1 MTFLAAVFVTP
12 FLFLVLAW
20 VVPEGAVRRA
30 LGPLAGLL
38 LVLGALQQ
46 GVLLTPTERLLC
58 CSLWLL
64 YVLKGWG
71 LLARPRSS
79 LQTAS
84 PGGLLLYAYLWPGLD
99 PQPFEGKRCLDTE
112 WQQGAGLWFAVGFP
126 TMACGLAGLILLALG
141 RELSETARALT
152 ALGCLALTVH
162 FGYSD
167 VLSSLVRLA
176 GFPSTACLTPHC
188 GAGRSTTSGPDAGTA
203 PSWR

>member
-64 YVLKGWG
+64 YVLKG
-71 LLARPRSS
+71 
-79 LQTAS
+79 
-84 PGGLLLYAYLWPGLD
+84 
-99 PQPFEGKRCLDTE
+99 
-112 WQQGAGLWFAVGFP
+112 
-126 TMACGLAGLILLALG
+126 
-141 RELSETARALT
+141 
-152 ALGCLALTVH
+152 
-162 FGYSD
+162 
-167 VLSSLVRLA
+167 
-176 GFPSTACLTPHC
+176 
-188 GAGRSTTSGPDAGTA
+188 
-203 PSWR
+203 

>member
-1 MTFLAAVFVTP
+1 
-12 FLFLVLAW
+12 
-20 VVPEGAVRRA
+20 
-30 LGPLAGLL
+30 
-38 LVLGALQQ
+38 
-46 GVLLTPTERLLC
+46 
-58 CSLWLL
+58 
-64 YVLKGWG
+64 

-126 TMACGLAGLILLALG
+126 TMACGLAGLILLVLG